1 MARNPYT
8 LSRVS
13 GIPSTTSM
21 MLTMHLIHAATGC
34 RRRRKQFLAFQI
46 RSPETRILAY
56 SPSTNL
62 LAAIWSI
69 HCEMPSSPP
78 DDIKEGKKTAEGGGF
93 SSTPVSIRSRQS
105 AWFTL

>member
-62 LAAIWSI
+62 LAAYLEHSLR
-69 HCEMPSSPP
+69 
-78 DDIKEGKKTAEGGGF
+78 DA
-93 SSTPVSIRSRQS
+93 VLASR
-105 AWFTL
+105 